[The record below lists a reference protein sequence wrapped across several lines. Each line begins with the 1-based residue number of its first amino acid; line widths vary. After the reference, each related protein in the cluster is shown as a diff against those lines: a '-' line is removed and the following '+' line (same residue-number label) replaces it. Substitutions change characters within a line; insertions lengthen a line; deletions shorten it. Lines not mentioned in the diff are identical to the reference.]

1 MTILVIMQSSSI
13 CVCGTTERNMH
24 MTKALQ
30 LKQAKHKPFL
40 ELKHTLRIK
49 VDADYIWVFIA
60 CCTDL
65 RPVMQWLASQFTSSA
80 HWTHCRG
87 HHTVHLTHEQ
97 LCVFFLAFM
106 SLIMTVLSAMWWFFR
121 LLTESHCE
129 RNNEDGDTNRNT
141 NSYQDHLLDG
151 GPWGGRT
158 RRAQR

>member
-1 MTILVIMQSSSI
+1 MFVGQHR
-13 CVCGTTERNMH
+13 EKH
-24 MTKALQ
+24 AHDKALQ

-60 CCTDL
+60 CCTDVK
-65 RPVMQWLASQFTSSA
+65 PVMQWLASQFISSA
-80 HWTHCRG
+80 HCTHCRG

-97 LCVFFLAFM
+97 VCVCVFGIHVTHNDCPVCHVM
-106 SLIMTVLSAMWWFFR
+106 IFR